1 MRVRLVADVM
11 ISAAGFE
18 ILDRVSQR
26 GKAAEPEVTSRC
38 YRDEV
43 GGLAVG
49 GGRRFFLRE
58 SAGGSRLKLSR
69 HPRPLSPFFLP
80 ATARIHAST

>member
-1 MRVRLVADVM
+1 M

-26 GKAAEPEVTSRC
+26 GKAVEPEITSC
-38 YRDEV
+38 HRDEV

-49 GGRRFFLRE
+49 GGKEVIPARSRQ
-58 SAGGSRLKLSR
+58 AGSRLKLSR
-69 HPRPLSPFFLP
+69 HQRPLEVLFLP
-80 ATARIHAST
+80 APARIHAST